1 MPHPS
6 SDRTSSRFES
16 DHIFFGLDLIFIKI
30 KVQVSSVRNGVC
42 DCMWEVL
49 QYLRLDAIMVGR
61 VFDLSDFKN
70 NDIRNLAIIAHV
82 DHGKTTLVDALLKQ
96 GQVFRAHQQVGELI
110 MDTNP
115 LERERGITILAK
127 NASVSYDGVRIN
139 IIDTPGHADF
149 SGEVERIMNMADGCL
164 LLVDAVDGPMPQTTY
179 VLRQALQQNVTPMV
193 VINKMDRPEARVAE
207 VVEMV
212 QDLFLELATTA
223 EQLEF
228 PIIYASAKAGYATI
242 DPDSPGTDMAPLFKA
257 ILESVPAPTGD
268 PEAPVQMLVA
278 ALDYDNYL
286 GQVAL
291 GRVTR
296 GTLKLRDNVA
306 LLGRGDDSS
315 VHNLER
321 IFVFRG
327 MERVEV
333 PEAKAGDI
341 VALTG
346 PEGVSIGDTISS
358 IDHPEALP
366 SIDIEE
372 PTVRMTFGVSTSPF
386 MGKEGEHCTSR
397 NLRDRLFRELR
408 TNVSLQVEPTASSDV
423 FVVAGRGE
431 LHLSI
436 LVETMRREQFEF
448 QVSRPE
454 PVTKMIDGKIHEPY
468 EILNISTSD
477 EYVGALTEYL
487 SGRLAQLR
495 DMRYDENGYVHIE
508 YKIPTRGLIGFN
520 SFFLRTCRGDG
531 LKSSIFTSYE
541 PMEGEIK
548 GQPGGVLVASE
559 RGIAVTYGL
568 LNAQGRGDTFIDP
581 GTDVYEGMIIGSHR
595 REGDI
600 EINVCKEKKLTNMR
614 SSTADVAKRLNATV
628 IMSLEEALEFIS
640 DDELVEVT
648 PQNFRLRKMDL
659 SALDRKRTRRD
670 GVRSR
675 D

>member
-1 MPHPS
+1 MS
-6 SDRTSSRFES
+6 TE
-16 DHIFFGLDLIFIKI
+16 
-30 KVQVSSVRNGVC
+30 RNNHN
-42 DCMWEVL
+42 
-49 QYLRLDAIMVGR
+49 
-61 VFDLSDFKN
+61 N

-127 NASVSYDGVRIN
+127 NASVTYQGVRIN

-193 VINKMDRPEARVAE
+193 VINKIDRPEARVAE
-207 VVEMV
+207 VEDMV
-212 QDLFLELATTA
+212 QDLFLELATNA
-223 EQLEF
+223 DQLEY
-228 PIIYASAKAGYATI
+228 PVIYASAKGGYATA
-242 DPDSPGTDMAPLFKA
+242 DPATPGTDMSPLFEA
-257 ILESVPAPTGD
+257 ILRLVPPPTGD
-268 PEAPVQMLVA
+268 PDAPLQMLVA

-306 LLGRGDDSS
+306 LLARGEESS
-315 VHNLER
+315 IHNLER

-341 VALTG
+341 VAITG
-346 PEGVSIGDTISS
+346 PEGVSIGDTIASLE
-358 IDHPEALP
+358 HPEALP
-366 SIDIEE
+366 VIDIEE

-386 MGKEGEHCTSR
+386 MGKDGEHCTSR

-408 TNVSLQVEPTASSDV
+408 TNVSLQVDPTPSSDV

-454 PVTKMIDGKIHEPY
+454 PVTKVIDGKIYEPY
-468 EILNISTSD
+468 EILNISTND
-477 EYVGALTEYL
+477 EYMGALSEYL

-495 DMRYDENGYVHIE
+495 DMRYDENGYVHLE

-520 SFFLRTCRGDG
+520 SFFVRTCRGDG
-531 LKSSIFTSYE
+531 VKSSIFTAYE

-548 GQPGGVLVASE
+548 SQPGGVLVASE
-559 RGIAVTYGL
+559 RGTAVTYGL

-581 GTDVYEGMIIGSHR
+581 GTDVYEGMIVGSHR

-628 IMSLEEALEFIS
+628 IMSLEEALEFLS
-640 DDELVEVT
+640 DDELLEVT
-648 PQNFRLRKMDL
+648 PRNFRLRKMDL

-670 GVRSR
+670 GVRTR

>member
-1 MPHPS
+1 MS
-6 SDRTSSRFES
+6 TE
-16 DHIFFGLDLIFIKI
+16 
-30 KVQVSSVRNGVC
+30 RNNHN
-42 DCMWEVL
+42 
-49 QYLRLDAIMVGR
+49 
-61 VFDLSDFKN
+61 N

-127 NASVSYDGVRIN
+127 NASVTYQGVRIN

-193 VINKMDRPEARVAE
+193 VINKIDRPEARVAE
-207 VVEMV
+207 VEDMV
-212 QDLFLELATTA
+212 QDLFLELATNA
-223 EQLEF
+223 DQLEY
-228 PIIYASAKAGYATI
+228 PVIYASAKGGYATA
-242 DPDSPGTDMAPLFKA
+242 DPATPGTDMSPLFEA
-257 ILESVPAPTGD
+257 ILRLVPPPTGD
-268 PEAPVQMLVA
+268 PDAPLQMLVA

-306 LLGRGDDSS
+306 LLARGEELSI
-315 VHNLER
+315 HNLER

-341 VALTG
+341 VAITG
-346 PEGVSIGDTISS
+346 PEGVPIGDTIASLE
-358 IDHPEALP
+358 HPEALP
-366 SIDIEE
+366 VIDIEE

-386 MGKEGEHCTSR
+386 MGKDGEHCTSR

-408 TNVSLQVEPTASSDV
+408 TNVSLQVDPTPSSDV

-454 PVTKMIDGKIHEPY
+454 PVTKVIDGKIYEPY

-477 EYVGALTEYL
+477 EYMGALSEYL

-495 DMRYDENGYVHIE
+495 DMRYDENGYVHLE

-520 SFFLRTCRGDG
+520 SFFVRTCRGDG
-531 LKSSIFTSYE
+531 VKSSIFTSYE

-548 GQPGGVLVASE
+548 SQPGGVLVASE
-559 RGIAVTYGL
+559 RGTAVTYGL

-581 GTDVYEGMIIGSHR
+581 GTDVYEGMIVGSHR

-628 IMSLEEALEFIS
+628 IMSLEEALEFLS
-640 DDELVEVT
+640 DDELLEVT
-648 PQNFRLRKMDL
+648 PRNFRLRKMDL

-670 GVRSR
+670 GVRTR